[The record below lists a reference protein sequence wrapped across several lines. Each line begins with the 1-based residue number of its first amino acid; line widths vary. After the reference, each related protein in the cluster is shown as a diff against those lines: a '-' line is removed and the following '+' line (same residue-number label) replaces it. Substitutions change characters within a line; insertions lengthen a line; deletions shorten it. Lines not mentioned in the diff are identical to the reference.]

1 MEIASIKGDNV
12 ILMYHPGEAAAEVGQ
27 QFMILETPDEEGK
40 EDGLVVQVI
49 SNDSLEYPGL
59 QQEMIQHVLEER
71 VEQVT
76 TPVARE
82 RGMQEIKSL
91 KLAAAKI
98 RKRLHHG
105 EWLTWDGWIPTRNV
119 LIRRVKA
126 DDLIRTVVPLAAH
139 PIPSFARFNGAPIVF
154 DGPRFNMVNVTAGVK
169 GSGKSHLA
177 KHLLLGLSRAG
188 VPGIVFDIN
197 GEYVGLP
204 KVTALRWGDNFI
216 PKLSEVGLNMLR
228 MVVRVLHPLPSGSS
242 SESTFENRMPVYF
255 ANRRAWCEQN
265 GQEFNIDIP
274 FLRSQRWSSQDMVR
288 DAIRDRLLTVQRRG
302 LFWETGSSS

>member
-76 TPVARE
+76 MPVARE

-119 LIRRVKA
+119 VIRRVEA
-126 DDLIRTVVPLAAH
+126 DDLLRTVVPVAEH
-139 PIPSFARFNGAPIVF
+139 PIPSFARFDGAPIVF
-154 DGPRFNMVNVTAGVK
+154 DGPRFNMVNVTTGVK

-177 KHLLLGLSRAG
+177 KHLLLGLSHEG
-188 VPGIVFDIN
+188 VPCIVFDIN
-197 GEYVGLP
+197 GEYTGP
-204 KVTALRWGDNFI
+204 SQGSRFALGR
-216 PKLSEVGLNMLR
+216 
-228 MVVRVLHPLPSGSS
+228 
-242 SESTFENRMPVYF
+242 
-255 ANRRAWCEQN
+255 
-265 GQEFNIDIP
+265 
-274 FLRSQRWSSQDMVR
+274 
-288 DAIRDRLLTVQRRG
+288 
-302 LFWETGSSS
+302 